1 MFTLQYLGVVQCRT
15 ARQARKGLAV
25 RVTQPLLDT
34 TAGYPECGLRLGVAL
49 TGTMQRALRLP
60 RSAIFNAKMFALN
73 NAWAHL
79 QSLCCLL
86 QG

>member
-15 ARQARKGLAV
+15 ARQARKGLVV
-25 RVTQPLLDT
+25 RVTQPSWT
-34 TAGYPECGLRLGVAL
+34 PQQGYPECGLRLGVAL
-49 TGTMQRALRLP
+49 SGTMQRALRLP
-60 RSAIFNAKMFALN
+60 RSAIFSAKMFALN
-73 NAWAHL
+73 NPWAHL